1 MILEPI
7 FERFV
12 ADSPLSVMARAT
24 IEHALPASLLDDLF
38 DRTAESGYTRELLFS
53 SLVDLVSLVV
63 TGSAP
68 AVQAAFQRQRDRLPV
83 TLKSV
88 YEKLQRVE
96 PIVCREMVRAVSRR
110 CRNLIDEL
118 AGDGTT
124 ACTGAPLLAGH
135 AVKILDGNHL
145 AATQRRLK
153 VTRGHTAGPLPG
165 QVLAVL
171 DPDARQVLDV
181 VPCEDAYAQE
191 RALIE
196 HLHDSA
202 DQGDVW
208 IAGRNFCTVDW
219 LSELRRRQ
227 AFFVV
232 RRHGNLTVVPQGEYG
247 EEVETETGWVSERQV
262 TAYRDGQEGFSCRQ
276 VRVRLKKPTEEGD
289 RQIELLSNLPKEEA
303 DAVKV
308 AELYQNRWRVEN
320 AFQELTDYLGCEVD
334 TLGYPR
340 AALFCFCVA
349 VLAYGV
355 QSVLE
360 AALRSVHGQDK
371 VDGEVSGYYVAQEL
385 SGVYAGMMIAIP
397 SPHWEQFRD
406 MPASRLAA
414 LLRGL
419 AARVKLERFEKHPRK
434 PTKKPTPKVRDDGP
448 HLSTA
453 RLLDQ
458 NKRFK

>member
-1 MILEPI
+1 MVLEPI

-96 PIVCREMVRAVSRR
+96 PVVCREMVRAVSRR
-110 CRNLIDEL
+110 CRNLIGGL

-124 ACTGAPLLAGH
+124 ACGAPLLAGH
-135 AVKILDGNHL
+135 AVKILDGSHL

-165 QVLAVL
+165 QALAVL

-191 RALIE
+191 RALVE
-196 HLHDSA
+196 HLHESIEE
-202 DQGDVW
+202 GDVW
-208 IAGRNFCTVDW
+208 IADRNFCTVDW
-219 LSELRRRQ
+219 LAELRRRQ

-247 EEVETETGWVSERQV
+247 DEVETETGWVSERQV
-262 TAYRDGQEGFSCRQ
+262 TVCRDGQDELSCRQ
-276 VRVRLKKPTEEGD
+276 VRVRLKRPTEEGD
-289 RQIELLSNLPKEEA
+289 RQIELLSNLPVEVA

-308 AELYQNRWRVEN
+308 AELYQKRWRIEN
-320 AFQELTDYLGCEVD
+320 AFQELT
-334 TLGYPR
+334 
-340 AALFCFCVA
+340 
-349 VLAYGV
+349 
-355 QSVLE
+355 
-360 AALRSVHGQDK
+360 
-371 VDGEVSGYYVAQEL
+371 
-385 SGVYAGMMIAIP
+385 
-397 SPHWEQFRD
+397 
-406 MPASRLAA
+406 
-414 LLRGL
+414 
-419 AARVKLERFEKHPRK
+419 
-434 PTKKPTPKVRDDGP
+434 
-448 HLSTA
+448 
-453 RLLDQ
+453 
-458 NKRFK
+458 